1 MSQYNELI
9 YNGTPRREMIEI
21 YKFALRIRERYGY
34 GQNRIGQL
42 IKNRFNKD
50 VSTNTISGW
59 LYQNNIP
66 YNQEKTQFKPKHRP
80 SKKELY
86 NFYIKQKISSERLAK
101 KYKVS
106 TIIVINWLKSYNI
119 RVRTH
124 KESMNTDLIKKE
136 LSNQKL
142 IRPVKPYKKL
152 SPEKAYVLGVL
163 CGDAHINPKS
173 IRFEIKYDEE
183 FTKEFAKCIKKIYG
197 LKYNYHYYKPRNS
210 YVLYVSSQIISKDLM
225 RYGNFNTYTWAT
237 PKSILNSNDAKIIG
251 SYLKGLFDSEGHVG
265 PNYVN
270 MSSISN
276 GIKNLPYL
284 LNKLKIKS
292 KIYKYGKYYSLGIRK
307 QENLR
312 KFQKLVN
319 FIIIR
324 KKEKLNLII
333 K

>member
-1 MSQYNELI
+1 MSKYNKQI
-9 YNGTPRREMIEI
+9 YNGTPREEVIEI
-21 YKFALRIRERYGY
+21 YKFAIKTRKKYGY
-34 GQNRIGQL
+34 GQNKISKL
-42 IKNRFNKD
+42 IKENFNRDIVN
-50 VSTNTISGW
+50 NTVAGW
-59 LYQNNIP
+59 LYLNNIP
-66 YNQEKTQFKPKHRP
+66 YNQEKTQFKSKPKP

-119 RVRTH
+119 SVRTH

-173 IRFEIKYDEE
+173 IRFEIRYDEE

-197 LKYNYHYYKPRNS
+197 IKYNYYYYKPRNS

-225 RYGNFNTYTWAT
+225 RYGDFNTYTWVT
-237 PKSILNSNDAKIIG
+237 PKSILNSNDIKIIG
-251 SYLKGLFDSEGHVG
+251 NYLKGLFDSEGYVG
-265 PNYVN
+265 PNYVS

-276 GIKNLPYL
+276 GIKDLPSL
-284 LNKLKIKS
+284 LNKLKINS

-307 QENLR
+307 QENLK

-324 KKEKLNLII
+324 KKEKLNLIT